1 MIGIIKILQIM
12 TLVYPMISYH
22 IELFLRT
29 DSLFRLLNL
38 LVLCYFS
45 NSVFGSMMS
54 RAVGLTTSLNFS
66 HRPTFYL
73 KVNTHMRLMFVYQ
86 RTNIII
92 IDNHKN
98 VRMFQVH
105 LPVLEDAAS
114 VVVALRDAF
123 DSLIFVFTCLDDLFV
138 SDLLAVKPPGFEL

>member
-1 MIGIIKILQIM
+1 
-12 TLVYPMISYH
+12 MISDVAYH

-38 LVLCYFS
+38 LVPCYFS

-54 RAVGLTTSLNFS
+54 RAVALTASLNFS

-73 KVNTHMRLMFVYQ
+73 KVDTHMRLMFGFQ
-86 RTNIII
+86 RTNI
-92 IDNHKN
+92 NHKT
-98 VRMFQVH
+98 VRMFQLH

-123 DSLIFVFTCLDDLFV
+123 DSLIFVFTCLDDLCV
-138 SDLLAVKPPGFEL
+138 SDVLAVKPSRFEV

>member
-1 MIGIIKILQIM
+1 M
-12 TLVYPMISYH
+12 TYVTMISDVAYH

-38 LVLCYFS
+38 LVLYYFL

-54 RAVGLTTSLNFS
+54 RAVGLTASLNFS

-73 KVNTHMRLMFVYQ
+73 KFDTHMRLMFVYQ
-86 RTNIII
+86 RTI

-98 VRMFQVH
+98 VRMFQLH

-138 SDLLAVKPPGFEL
+138 SDLLAVKPSGFEV

>member
-1 MIGIIKILQIM
+1 M

-45 NSVFGSMMS
+45 NSVCGSMMS
-54 RAVGLTTSLNFS
+54 RAVALTASLNFS

-86 RTNIII
+86 RTII

-98 VRMFQVH
+98 VRMFQLH
-105 LPVLEDAAS
+105 LPVLEDATS
-114 VVVALRDAF
+114 VVVALREAF

-138 SDLLAVKPPGFEL
+138 SDLLAVKPSGFEV

>member
-1 MIGIIKILQIM
+1 MIKILQIM

-54 RAVGLTTSLNFS
+54 RAVALTASLNFS

-73 KVNTHMRLMFVYQ
+73 KFDTHMRLMFVYQ
-86 RTNIII
+86 RTI

-98 VRMFQVH
+98 VRMFQLH

-138 SDLLAVKPPGFEL
+138 SDLLAVKPSGFEV

>member
-1 MIGIIKILQIM
+1 
-12 TLVYPMISYH
+12 MISAVAYH

-45 NSVFGSMMS
+45 NSVCGSMMS
-54 RAVGLTTSLNFS
+54 RAVALTASLNFS

-73 KVNTHMRLMFVYQ
+73 KFDTHMRLMFVYQ
-86 RTNIII
+86 RTI

-98 VRMFQVH
+98 VRMFQLH

-123 DSLIFVFTCLDDLFV
+123 DSLIFVFTCLDDLCV
-138 SDLLAVKPPGFEL
+138 SDLLAVKPSGFEV

>member
-1 MIGIIKILQIM
+1 
-12 TLVYPMISYH
+12 MISAVAYH

-45 NSVFGSMMS
+45 NSVCGSMMS
-54 RAVGLTTSLNFS
+54 RAVALTASLNFS

-73 KVNTHMRLMFVYQ
+73 KFDTHMRLMFVYQ
-86 RTNIII
+86 RTYTIVVI

-98 VRMFQVH
+98 VRMFQLH
-105 LPVLEDAAS
+105 LPVLEDAPS

-123 DSLIFVFTCLDDLFV
+123 DSLIFVFTCLDDLCV
-138 SDLLAVKPPGFEL
+138 SDLLAVKPSGFEV

>member
-1 MIGIIKILQIM
+1 
-12 TLVYPMISYH
+12 MISAVAYH

-54 RAVGLTTSLNFS
+54 RAVALTASLNFS

-73 KVNTHMRLMFVYQ
+73 KVDTHMRLMFVYQ
-86 RTNIII
+86 RTNTIVVI

-98 VRMFQVH
+98 VRMFQLH

-123 DSLIFVFTCLDDLFV
+123 DSLIFVFTCLDDLCV
-138 SDLLAVKPPGFEL
+138 SDVLAVKPSRFEV